1 VIQCSS
7 SGNLGQV
14 SITAHESHL
23 RGIVVDEAQRL
34 GLVTG
39 PGFRDLETKARLTE
53 IRGGFC
59 FESAGGM
66 RKILRGADC

>member
-1 VIQCSS
+1 M
-7 SGNLGQV
+7 
-14 SITAHESHL
+14 SITAHESNL

-53 IRGGFC
+53 IGGGLLFRVRGRN
-59 FESAGGM
+59 EEDLKRS
-66 RKILRGADC
+66 